1 VRFTLAKV
9 EAQDAKR
16 GKVFTKIIR
25 EIALAARWRIVALTN
40 GAPLFRLLINIRA
53 IHEVSV

>member
-9 EAQDAKR
+9 GAQDAKR
-16 GKVFTKIIR
+16 GKVFTVIIR
-25 EIALAARWRIVALTN
+25 EIALAARWRIVALTD
-40 GAPLFRLLINIRA
+40 GAPLFCLLITMRA